1 MNGAVGYSLLLA
13 WAAGSLAIL
22 AIVLLARRRRSQLA
36 RELHELK
43 SALTSARLAVDLM
56 PILDLDKPQ
65 VCQAASDELERSF
78 HTLGDFEESFHAPIV
93 PRPARGMNQAVRRV
107 RNHTRID
114 AHGELSRLAIIWSE
128 AARREGR
135 EFEFEWDGPVDGVY
149 AYGPRRRFV
158 EVVTNLLANAL
169 RHGAGSVR
177 LVVRVKCDSL
187 RIEVR
192 DQGTGFGRPIATLA
206 RRRRGPHGHGLSVA
220 MRSARRLGGDV
231 RSAPS
236 LAGATVVFTVPAI
249 HAPFAVHAES

>member
-1 MNGAVGYSLLLA
+1 MSGAVPVALAA
-13 WAAGSLAIL
+13 WALGSLAIL
-22 AIVLLARRRRSQLA
+22 LIVLLARRRRNELA

-56 PILDLDKPQ
+56 PILDFDKPQ

-78 HTLGDFEESFHAPIV
+78 HTLGDFERSFHAPIV
-93 PRPARGMNQAVRRV
+93 PRPARGVNDAVRRV
-107 RNHTRID
+107 RSNRID
-114 AHGELSRLAIIWSE
+114 AHSELSRLALIWGE

-135 EFEFEWDGPVDGVY
+135 ELDFEWDGPTDGVY
-149 AYGPRRRFV
+149 AFGARRRFV
-158 EVVTNLLANAL
+158 EVVSNLLANAI
-169 RHGAGSVR
+169 RHGAGDIR
-177 LVVRVKCDSL
+177 LVVRVRSDSL

-192 DQGTGFGRPIATLA
+192 DQGSGFGRPLTTLA

-249 HAPFAVHAES
+249 HAPVEALAES

>member
-1 MNGAVGYSLLLA
+1 MSGAVAVALLA
-13 WAAGSLAIL
+13 AWALGSIAICV
-22 AIVLLARRRRSQLA
+22 IVLLARRRRNALA

-78 HTLGDFEESFHAPIV
+78 HTLGDFERSFHAPIM
-93 PRPARGMNQAVRRV
+93 PRPARGVNDAMRRA
-107 RNHTRID
+107 RSNRID
-114 AHGELSRLAIIWSE
+114 AHAELSRLAMIWGE

-135 EFEFEWDGPVDGVY
+135 ELEFEWDGPTEGVY
-149 AYGPRRRFV
+149 AFGQRRRFV

-169 RHGAGSVR
+169 RHGAGNVR
-177 LVVRVKCDSL
+177 LVVRVRSDAL

-192 DQGTGFGRPIATLA
+192 DQGSGFGRPIATLA

-220 MRSARRLGGDV
+220 MRSARRLGGEV

-249 HAPFAVHAES
+249 HSPAAVLAES

>member
-1 MNGAVGYSLLLA
+1 MSAAVSSSLLLA
-13 WAAGSLAIL
+13 WAVGSLAIL
-22 AIVLLARRRRSQLA
+22 AFVVLARRRRNQLA

-78 HTLGDFEESFHAPIV
+78 HTLGDFEASFHAPIV
-93 PRPARGMNQAVRRV
+93 PRPARGVNEAVRRV
-107 RNHTRID
+107 RSGRVD
-114 AHGELSRLAIIWSE
+114 AHGELSRLAIIWGE
-128 AARREGR
+128 AARRDGR

-149 AYGPRRRFV
+149 AHGSRRRFV

-177 LVVRVKCDSL
+177 LVVRVKSDSL

-206 RRRRGPHGHGLSVA
+206 RRRRGPHGHGLAVA
-220 MRSARRLGGDV
+220 MRSARRLGGEV

-249 HAPFAVHAES
+249 HAPSAAYAGS